1 MLRKM
6 LFAALAATAI
16 SLSAPAKAATYEVSY
31 DGSVFDVFAQ
41 ISVDGSD
48 NVTAISGNVV
58 GVNGGSI
65 TGLEPLGNPSWI
77 YDNKFFAS
85 SPYVDNGGILF
96 NAAGFL
102 YNLYSSI
109 DGTTYFL
116 STFNPDGSNY
126 NPGDTGSLAVAQTP
140 LPGAIWLFGTAL
152 AGLASLLSR
161 RRRGSAQRLGAPAY
175 A

>member
-6 LFAALAATAI
+6 LFAALAATAVA
-16 SLSAPAKAATYEVSY
+16 LSVSAKAATYSVSF
-31 DGSVFDVFAQ
+31 DGSFFDVSAQ

-58 GVNGGSI
+58 GVNGASI
-65 TGLEPLGNPSWI
+65 SGLVGPGNPNWI

-85 SPYVDNGGILF
+85 SPHVNLNGILF
-96 NAAGFL
+96 SAGAWI
-102 YNLYSSI
+102 YNLYF
-109 DGTTYFL
+109 DGGYLL
-116 STFNPDGSNY
+116 STFNPDGSHY
-126 NPGDTGSLAVAQTP
+126 NPGDRGTLAVAETP

-161 RRRGSAQRLGAPAY
+161 RRRNSAQRLGAPAF